1 MEGDIEE
8 VDGTIAVTRIRVRY
22 RIKLPEGEREA
33 AERALRAHKEKC
45 PVAQTLTRGVE
56 ISWEAEFEEE

>member
-8 VDGTIAVTRIRVRY
+8 VDGTIAVTRIRVKY
-22 RIKLPEGEREA
+22 RIKLPEGQREA
-33 AERALRAHKEKC
+33 AERALQLHQEKC

-56 ISWEAEFEEE
+56 ISWDAELEEE